1 MEVSILSISS
11 SMAVRSEDIPLC
23 WVAKE
28 AMPVPA
34 PANPRLSRV
43 AIVSAEIGSLFFLF
57 QPFLYSSM
65 NIDSPPNDRG
75 CGAAQPL

>member
-11 SMAVRSEDIPLC
+11 SMAARSEDIPFC

-43 AIVSAEIGSLFFLF
+43 AIVTVEIGSLFFLF
-57 QPFLYSSM
+57 STIFVFQYEYRLSSE
-65 NIDSPPNDRG
+65 
-75 CGAAQPL
+75 